1 MNVVAP
7 AVVIVAAKQGDGAY
21 FEAKWRDRDGRQ
33 VKRRLGQAWV
43 ERDANGGWGKR
54 RGRTPAGWLDQRT
67 VHIAAAEMVERVEH
81 ERADAAEAAAKA
93 EAVTFRRVA
102 HEWLVWRRDVKG
114 GAPSTLRDNESLL
127 REPGAP
133 FKRGSDVSKGRI
145 MKRFGDAA
153 PETITTRDVS
163 TFLRALDSADIAP
176 KTINKYR
183 ELLHAIFN
191 YAMRSDTYGDRV
203 RRNPVTE
210 TDKRRQP
217 PPAPLDHYERDEIE
231 ALVRVCEEGRH
242 RAPKTYRGHPVI
254 ENADEQVAMAADDQ
268 QDAAAFALLFYSGLR
283 LGELLALRWRCIRFL
298 PDLSGAIVTVERAV
312 SAGVEKPPKS
322 GRPRD
327 VPVARPAA
335 EAIARLGQRGDFA
348 SGDDYIL
355 CNRFGQ
361 RLDGSA
367 LRRRYKR
374 AAQAAGLRPVR
385 LHGLRHAAG
394 SVLARNGVPLVTIR
408 DFYGHSSLTTT
419 NRYLHSKLDEDAVAA
434 MNAAHGVG
442 PHQSAS

>member
-1 MNVVAP
+1 MSSVAP
-7 AVVIVAAKQGDGAY
+7 AIVIVPSKTGDGAY
-21 FEAKWRDRDGRQ
+21 YEAKWRDRDGRQ

-43 ERDANGGWGKR
+43 EPASGSADGWCKR
-54 RGRTPAGWLDQRT
+54 RGRTPEGWLDPRT
-67 VHIAAAEMVERVEH
+67 VHVAAAETVEQVQR
-81 ERADAAEAAAKA
+81 ERDEAAAA
-93 EAVTFRRVA
+93 VSRAAAVTFRRVA
-102 HEWLVWRRDVKG
+102 QEWLTWRREVKD
-114 GAPSTLRDNESLL
+114 GAPSTLRDNEALL
-127 REPGAP
+127 REPGEAH
-133 FKRGSDVSKGRI
+133 KRGAGVSPGRI
-145 MKRFGDAA
+145 MARFGDRPPA
-153 PETITTRDVS
+153 EITTKDVS
-163 TFLRALDSADIAP
+163 RFLRELDRSGIAP
-176 KTINKYR
+176 KTVNKYR

-191 YAMRSDTYGDRV
+191 YAMRSDTYGDVV

-231 ALVRVCEEGRH
+231 ALVRVCEQGRH
-242 RAPKTYRGHPVI
+242 RVARNYKGRFVA
-254 ENADEQVAMAADDQ
+254 ESADELAAQAAEDR
-268 QDAAAFALLFYSGLR
+268 QDAAAFALMFYSGLR
-283 LGELLALRWRCIRFL
+283 LGELLALRWRAVRFL

-335 EAIARLGQRGDFA
+335 EAVARLGQRAEFV
-348 SGDDYIL
+348 SPDDYVF
-355 CNRFGQ
+355 CNRFGE

-374 AAQAAGLRPVR
+374 AAAAAGLRPIR

-394 SVLARNGVPLVTIR
+394 SVLARNGVPLITIR
-408 DFYGHSSLTTT
+408 DFYGHASLSTT

-434 MNAAHGVG
+434 MNAAHGVET
-442 PHQSAS
+442 S